1 MFKAMQS
8 KDLVNFE
15 LWKMLTV
22 NKTQKSFNANIFVLY
37 SFKKYI
43 YKKQWNS
50 IFTIIYSSRQKYLGP
65 AGPTDSSK

>member
-22 NKTQKSFNANIFVLY
+22 NKTQKSINANIFVLY
-37 SFKKYI
+37 SLKKYI
-43 YKKQWNS
+43 
-50 IFTIIYSSRQKYLGP
+50 
-65 AGPTDSSK
+65 